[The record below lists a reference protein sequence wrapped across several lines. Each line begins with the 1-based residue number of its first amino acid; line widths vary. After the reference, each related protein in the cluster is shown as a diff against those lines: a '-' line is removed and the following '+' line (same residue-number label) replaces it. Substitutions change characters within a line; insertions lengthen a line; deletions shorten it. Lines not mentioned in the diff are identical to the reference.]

1 MPSSE
6 QKWRIS
12 MFSAVLFLLV
22 VNPLTYKLTNQL
34 LSGFIGPISING
46 CPTNNGIILHTIVFI
61 LLVRY
66 SMDIDIV

>member
-12 MFSAVLFLLV
+12 LFSAVLFLLV
-22 VNPLTYKLTNQL
+22 VHPLTYKLTNQL
-34 LSGFIGPISING
+34 LSGVIGPISING
-46 CPTNNGIILHTIVFI
+46 CPTNVGLILHTVVFI

-66 SMDIDIV
+66 SMDVDIV